1 MIIYL
6 QSYIPTKM
14 GQSPTKNG
22 TYSLQKQGV
31 LPTKTGRTPYNSL
44 NDEGVWGPRP
54 TFGSNSL
61 PMMPDAP
68 HPTLVVQHNALINA
82 RVRLSALEMRLFVAL
97 LGRIRYLAHE
107 LGTHLVSVQELCPS
121 SASHNNH
128 AKVQDMCHE
137 LQTRRLEVE
146 ALGPDGEHLPLSPR
160 MVLPLLGVCDYLP
173 HEGQVRAAFHPLL
186 APYLLGLTRQ
196 FTKAPLAMLA
206 TLTSPAA
213 HRLYWLLSE
222 PAAMGRT
229 TRTVAL
235 AELRAMLGQP
245 GAYAGRF
252 DRFRARV
259 LDMARQELAD
269 TDRAFAYG
277 TRTAGRAVTHLVFY
291 FGAGARPAAPEPT
304 WRAESWQALVRGSG
318 VAARSVVQIQKGL
331 DAGTYDEG
339 YIRFVVATTRQR
351 VAAGRVTKE
360 GGAVY
365 KAITDKQLWET
376 YRKSLLRP
384 ARRPEPGKAS
394 RDAPESELEA
404 PHPVR

>member
-1 MIIYL
+1 MT
-6 QSYIPTKM
+6 PTA
-14 GQSPTKNG
+14 
-22 TYSLQKQGV
+22 
-31 LPTKTGRTPYNSL
+31 
-44 NDEGVWGPRP
+44 PRP
-54 TFGSNSL
+54 
-61 PMMPDAP
+61 A
-68 HPTLVVQHNALINA
+68 LVVQHNALVNA
-82 RVRLSALEMRLFVAL
+82 RLHLSALEMRLFVAL
-97 LGRIRYLAHE
+97 LARIGYQATE
-107 LGTHLVSVQELCPS
+107 LGAHLISVHELCPG

-128 AKVQDMCHE
+128 AKVQEMCHE
-137 LQTRRLEVE
+137 LPDRRLEVD
-146 ALGPDGEHLPLSPR
+146 ALGSDGEHLPSSPR
-160 MVLPLLGVCDYLP
+160 VVLPRLGACDYLP

-196 FTKAPLAMLA
+196 FTKVSLATLT

-235 AELRAMLGQP
+235 AELRAVLGQP

-259 LDMARQELAD
+259 LDVARQELAG
-269 TDRAFAYG
+269 TDRAFTYES
-277 TRTAGRAVTHLVFY
+277 RTAGRAVTHLVFY

-304 WRAESWQALVRGSG
+304 WRVESWQALVRGSG
-318 VAARSVVQIQKGL
+318 VAARSMAQIQQGL

-339 YIRFVVATTRQR
+339 YIRFVVATMRQR
-351 VAAGRVTKE
+351 VATGRVRKE

-365 KAITDKQLWET
+365 KAITDKQLWEA

-384 ARRPEPGKAS
+384 ARRPEPGEAS
-394 RDAPESELEA
+394 RDAPEPEA
-404 PHPVR
+404 PHLVR